1 MTTILDSSIQSL
13 PHTSPRTMN
22 KLHSLNI
29 ASYRDL
35 LEYVPFR
42 YDDFSTISPIGI
54 IQEGETVT
62 IKGTVTAF
70 TTSLTRR
77 KLTMQKATISDDS
90 GSIDVTWYNQPYL
103 KTMLVPGVLVSLS
116 GTIERFAG
124 KITCNPVDFEVI
136 SHLNSPTLHTGRI
149 VPIYSQTYGLS
160 TKTIRD
166 KMTYALELLDTI
178 SESELEFFPQE
189 LRTKYGLIPQKVAL
203 QWIHGPK
210 SHEELAKARKRLAF
224 NELFVR
230 ILSSHLVKAQWR
242 KETVTKPLSLS
253 DDHLKSINRFIES
266 FPFKLTNGQT
276 QAIQDILSDL
286 SRTIPMN
293 RFVQGDVGSGKTV
306 VAAIASYVAY
316 LNGVQT
322 LIMAP
327 TEILAKQHF
336 NTISKLMKEIDLK
349 IGIQTGSEKSAGK
362 DKSDRNFDILVGTQ
376 ALITQTVNFER
387 VGLVVVDEQHRFGV
401 KQRAML
407 KEKGM
412 NPHLLTMT
420 ATPIP
425 RTVSLTLYSELD
437 MSIIDELPPGRKP
450 IKTYVTSPQKREKG
464 YEWIKEQ
471 IKSHHAQVYI
481 ICPLVEESES
491 ETLKSVRAATAEY
504 EHLAHE
510 VFSELSVGLLH
521 GKMKPKEKEETMK
534 KFCANEFDIL
544 VATSVVEVGVD
555 VPNATIMIIEGAERY
570 GIAQLHQLRGRVG
583 RSDRQSYCF
592 LFPSHSGALANE
604 RLNFFASTNSG
615 LKLAEYDLKQRGP
628 GDVFGT
634 QQHGYS
640 DLRFADITNYSLVS
654 TVQKAVAFYLSTY
667 SLEENIL
674 LKTLVDRITT
684 SQISRD

>member
-1 MTTILDSSIQSL
+1 MTTLLDTSIQSL
-13 PHTSPRTMN
+13 PHTSPRTIN

-29 ASYRDL
+29 NTYRDL
-35 LEYVPFR
+35 IEYVPFR
-42 YDDFSTISPIGI
+42 YDDFSTISPIGR

-70 TTSLTRR
+70 LASLTRR
-77 KLTMQKATISDDS
+77 KLTMQKATITDET
-90 GSIDVTWYNQPYL
+90 GSIEVTWYNQPYL
-103 KTMLVPGVLVSLS
+103 KTMLAPGIMISLS

-124 KITCNPVDFEVI
+124 KITCKPMDFEIIAHVD
-136 SHLNSPTLHTGRI
+136 SPTLHTGRI
-149 VPIYSQTYGLS
+149 VPVYSQTYGLS
-160 TKTIRD
+160 SKTIRD
-166 KMTYALELLDTI
+166 KMIYALECFDTI
-178 SESELEFFPQE
+178 SDSDIELLPAA
-189 LRTKYGLIPQKVAL
+189 LREKHGLISQKTAL
-203 QWIHGPK
+203 QKIHAPN
-210 SHEELAKARKRLAF
+210 SHQDLSKAQERLAF

-230 ILSSHLVKAQWR
+230 ILSSHLVKAQWL
-242 KETVTKPLSLS
+242 KETVTKPLSLTG
-253 DDHLKSINRFIES
+253 DHQKSIERFITAL
-266 FPFKLTNGQT
+266 PFKLTNGQT
-276 QAIQDILSDL
+276 QAVQEVLSDL

-306 VAAIASYVAY
+306 VAAIASYVAC
-316 LNGVQT
+316 LNGAQA

-336 NTISKLMKEIDLK
+336 NTISKLMSGFNLK
-349 IGIQTGSEKSAGK
+349 IGIQTGSEKSARK
-362 DKSDRNFDILVGTQ
+362 EKTEDTYDILVGTQ

-450 IKTYVTSPQKREKG
+450 IKTYVTSPHKREKG
-464 YEWIKEQ
+464 YEWIKQQ
-471 IKSHHAQVYI
+471 IKSHQAQVYI
-481 ICPLVEESES
+481 ICPLVEESEA

-504 EHLAHE
+504 EHLAKE
-510 VFSELSVGLLH
+510 VFVDFRVGLLH
-521 GKMKPKEKEETMK
+521 GKMKPKEKEATMK
-534 KFCANEFDIL
+534 KFYANEFDIL

-570 GIAQLHQLRGRVG
+570 GISQLHQLRGRVG

-592 LFPSHSGALANE
+592 LFPSH
-604 RLNFFASTNSG
+604 
-615 LKLAEYDLKQRGP
+615 P
-628 GDVFGT
+628 
-634 QQHGYS
+634 
-640 DLRFADITNYSLVS
+640 
-654 TVQKAVAFYLSTY
+654 
-667 SLEENIL
+667 
-674 LKTLVDRITT
+674 
-684 SQISRD
+684 